1 MSTKAST
8 TDTSNIGENAL
19 ARFAKGPFDQFKED
33 AEFSPV
39 DAIVEEILG
48 RLGCL
53 RRNQVVVDIISEDGN
68 IVLQNSIKFLRD
80 YDMRVFHITEAP
92 KDMSEFY
99 FKNLET
105 EIVND
110 SSVEEILKKKNVP
123 KEFPLMCIDTPT
135 IDIPYSPFVMV
146 TTVDTTVGPWH
157 EGKHGFKETVES
169 WAEKGYSCVAMAEKF
184 LVFVRTDKTLKA
196 GVKGVVLRNP
206 QMLFDWK
213 AHTTM
218 VGFHTYKSRE

>member
-8 TDTSNIGENAL
+8 AETANIGENAL
-19 ARFAKGPFDQFKED
+19 ARFAKGPFDAFKED

-68 IVLQNSIKFLRD
+68 IILQNSIKMLRD
-80 YDMRVFHITEAP
+80 YDMRVIHITEFP

-99 FKNLET
+99 FSNLET
-105 EIVND
+105 EVPNGV
-110 SSVEEILKKKNVP
+110 STEEILKKKNVP
-123 KEFPLMCIDTPT
+123 TEFPLLCIDTAT
-135 IDIPYSPFVMV
+135 VDIPYSPIVV
-146 TTVDTTVGPWH
+146 VATVDTTLNPW
-157 EGKHGFKETVES
+157 ESGKGGFKDTTET

-184 LVFVRTDKTLKA
+184 IVLIRTNDATKA
-196 GVKGVVLRNP
+196 SVKNIVLRNP
-206 QMLFDWK
+206 PMLFDWK
-213 AHTTM
+213 AHGKM
-218 VGFHTYKSRE
+218 VDFHLPMQ